1 MPERRKGLGKGL
13 DALIPMDEPVQGEAG
28 SEGALEVP
36 LDNVIP
42 NPHQPRTVI
51 RDQDLVELAAS
62 IEAHGVIQPLIVAR
76 EGDGY
81 VLIAGERRW
90 RAARLA
96 GLAAVPV
103 VVKDAAPQQM
113 LEIALVENLQRE
125 DLSPLEAAVAYSQ
138 LIDEFKMTH
147 DDVAQRVGKSR
158 AAISN
163 TLRLL
168 KAAKPVQEALIEL
181 KISEGHARALLSLD
195 RREAQ
200 VTALKTVLRRGLS
213 VRQTEELVRRLQQTP
228 AAQEVDSRPVPEVQ
242 AMQTRFEEALGTRVR
257 LAPGKTGGRLT
268 IYYYSD
274 EELESIYGR
283 LSGLED

>member
-13 DALIPMDEPVQGEAG
+13 DALIPMDEAAQGETG

-36 LDNVIP
+36 LDSVTP

-138 LIDEFKMTH
+138 LIDEFELTH

-158 AAISN
+158 AAVSN

-168 KAAKPVQEALIEL
+168 KAAKPVQDALIEL

-228 AAQEVDSRPVPEVQ
+228 AAQKADSRVAPEVQ
-242 AMQTRFEEALGTRVR
+242 AMEARFEETLGTRVR
-257 LAPGKTGGRLT
+257 LAPGKTGGRLM

-274 EELESIYGR
+274 EELESIYER

>member
-13 DALIPMDEPVQGEAG
+13 DALIPMDEPASGEVGA
-28 SEGALEVP
+28 EGVLAVP
-36 LDNVIP
+36 LDKVSP
-42 NPHQPRTVI
+42 NPHQPRTAI

-81 VLIAGERRW
+81 VLVAGERRW
-90 RAARLA
+90 RASRLA
-96 GLAAVPV
+96 GLATVPA
-103 VVKDAAPQQM
+103 VVKDVAPQQM

-125 DLSPLEAAVAYSQ
+125 DLSPMEAAMAYSQ
-138 LIDEFKMTH
+138 LIDEFELTH
-147 DDVAQRVGKSR
+147 EDVAQRVGKSR
-158 AAISN
+158 AAVSN

-168 KAAKPVQEALIEL
+168 KAAKPVQEALTEG
-181 KISEGHARALLSLD
+181 KITEGHARALLSLD
-195 RREAQ
+195 RRQAQ

-228 AAQEVDSRPVPEVQ
+228 AAQETDSRPAPEIQ
-242 AMQTRFEEALGTRVR
+242 AMEARFEEALGTRVR

-283 LSGLED
+283 LSGLEE